1 VSVLMTPPS
10 HYLESLQCWL
20 SLLRSYLLL
29 FSSSFD
35 NHLPHSLSLPLPPLN
50 RLPDESKEGRDILNE
65 MPTEAERSSAVEV
78 IPVGLG
84 R

>member
-1 VSVLMTPPS
+1 MT
-10 HYLESLQCWL
+10 
-20 SLLRSYLLL
+20 LL
-29 FSSSFD
+29 F
-35 NHLPHSLSLPLPPLN
+35 
-50 RLPDESKEGRDILNE
+50 PDESKEGRDILNE